1 MLVQS
6 IINVLLLLGVVNNS
20 RQISSIRR
28 RDRFVWQED
37 DIIALVAIGVLTQEQ
52 ADVLISNLQRQEKA
66 VDNNRARI
74 MAAFTPTPDA
84 AGLTVLA
91 QKQEKAEAT
100 KLLKDALKYL
110 QNESSEF
117 HKWMVEK
124 DHSVETP
131 TNAEGQKEVLARFL
145 EFQMMTEEKKA
156 EKKDEK
162 KDEKKAA

>member
-28 RDRFVWQED
+28 RDSFVWRED
-37 DIIALVAIGVLTQEQ
+37 DINALVSVGRLTQKQ
-52 ADVLISNLQRQEKA
+52 ADELISNLQRQEKA
-66 VDNNRARI
+66 LNNHRCRI
-74 MAAFTPTPDA
+74 LAAFSPTPDA
-84 AGLTVLA
+84 EGLNVLA

-117 HKWMVEK
+117 HKWMVKK
-124 DHSVETP
+124 DHSVEIP
-131 TNAEGQKEVLARFL
+131 TNTEGQKEVFARFL
-145 EFQMMTEEKKA
+145 EFQMT
-156 EKKDEK
+156 DEK

>member
-6 IINVLLLLGVVNNS
+6 IINVLLFLGVVNNS

-28 RDRFVWQED
+28 HDRFVWQED
-37 DIIALVAIGVLTQEQ
+37 DINALVAIGQLTKEQ
-52 ADVLISNLQRQEKA
+52 ADQLISNLQRQEKA
-66 VDNNRARI
+66 VDNHRARI
-74 MAAFTPTPDA
+74 MAAFKPTPDA
-84 AGLTVLA
+84 EGLTVLA
-91 QKQEKAEAT
+91 HKQEAMEAA

-124 DHSVETP
+124 EQSVETP

-145 EFQMMTEEKKA
+145 EFQMTVEKKA
-156 EKKDEK
+156 EEKDEK
-162 KDEKKAA
+162 KVA